1 MNKFILQ
8 QQVMLKDKGI
18 RYQFKKQRILQF
30 VKVIVQEMAFVKYY

>member
-18 RYQFKKQRILQF
+18 RYQFKKQRILPF